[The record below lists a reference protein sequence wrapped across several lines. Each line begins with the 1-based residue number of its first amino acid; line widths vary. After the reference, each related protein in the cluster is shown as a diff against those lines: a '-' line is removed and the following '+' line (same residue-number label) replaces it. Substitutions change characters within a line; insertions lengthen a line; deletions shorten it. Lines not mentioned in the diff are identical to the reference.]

1 MESLDNILSGGGE
14 AVSAP
19 EPENVVTE
27 ATQEQQPQETVAE
40 AEGERQEGQATVPH
54 QALHAEKQK
63 VKRYTE
69 EVANVREELAALRAQ
84 NQQLAQLM
92 AQSRQQPQQQE
103 EPPDWYTDPA
113 RATEQFVSPYVQRI
127 EHMIR
132 QQGQQIA
139 QYQFGADKVKAAEDA
154 FMQAVSLGRLDA
166 ADEQR
171 IRMSPNPYAEVVQ
184 WHQRKQVLEEM
195 GDDPAA
201 YREKLKQELLAE
213 LQAQQ
218 QSAPAQQSAA
228 PVMPSNLA
236 AARNVGSRSGPAWSG
251 PASLGDI
258 FKR

>member
-1 MESLDNILSGGGE
+1 MDSLDNILSGGGE
-14 AVSAP
+14 ATPAP
-19 EPENVVTE
+19 EPEKVATE
-27 ATQEQQPQETVAE
+27 ATQEQPEQQPVAE

-69 EVANVREELAALRAQ
+69 EVADLRREIADRDAAWERRI
-84 NQQLAQLM
+84 AQLM
-92 AQSRQQPQQQE
+92 QAQQPQQQQ
-103 EPPDWYTDPA
+103 EPPDWYADPA
-113 RATEQFVSPYVQRI
+113 KATEQFVSPYVQRI

-154 FMQAVSLGRLDA
+154 FMLAVTSGRLDA

-201 YREKLKQELLAE
+201 YKEKLKQELLVE